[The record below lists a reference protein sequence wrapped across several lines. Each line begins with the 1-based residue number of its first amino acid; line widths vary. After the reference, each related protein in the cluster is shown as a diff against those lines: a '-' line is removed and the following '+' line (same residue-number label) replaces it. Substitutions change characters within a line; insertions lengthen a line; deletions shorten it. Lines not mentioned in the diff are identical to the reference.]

1 MTHDKFMRK
10 HSVRNCEVSVTVGR
24 YTGVDALVDP
34 DIPDLKQRAPEAHWD
49 ILAIVQAQL
58 VNDTDTGLAPAA
70 QSCPATGGRG
80 ADSGL
85 GRGQGRG
92 QSGGRHRHQSWVCRS
107 TIF

>member
-1 MTHDKFMRK
+1 MT
-10 HSVRNCEVSVTVGR
+10 VYR

-34 DIPDLKQRAPEAHWD
+34 DIPDLKQRAPED
-49 ILAIVQAQL
+49 ILAVVQAQL
-58 VNDTDTGLAPAA
+58 VTDTDTGLAPTA